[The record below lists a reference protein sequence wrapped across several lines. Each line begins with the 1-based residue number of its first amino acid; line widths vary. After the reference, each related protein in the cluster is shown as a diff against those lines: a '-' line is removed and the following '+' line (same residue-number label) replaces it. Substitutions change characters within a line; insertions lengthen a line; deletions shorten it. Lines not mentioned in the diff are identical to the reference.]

1 MRRVFK
7 LPVLIGV
14 GALIG
19 GTGFMVLLLSMQ
31 NSDALSAT
39 QNMESALRVEALR
52 VHPARVPVVIEG
64 HGQVHVRKTVR
75 IAPEVSGRVVS
86 IHPNLIA
93 GGRVPEGEPLFEIDD
108 QPYKALVADAEG
120 TVAQLEAS
128 VSRLREESKNEQ
140 ARLESL
146 QRARDIALAQF
157 ERLKELFAEDV
168 GTQTG
173 VDAAE
178 AEYVAA
184 RDEVDKLTHQLGLYP
199 IRIDEAQCALDSARS
214 RLDLAR
220 LNLEKTRVICP
231 FDARVKERSIEKD
244 QYAAESVDAVELAD
258 DSVLEIPVPLDS
270 RDARRWLRFRRLSA
284 GNEAMWFG
292 DPEPVEC
299 AVYWTEDER
308 AALWTGTLDRVES
321 FDETSRTLTV
331 VVRVSG
337 TNHQDSSARL
347 PLVEGMFCR
356 VEIPGQAMEDVF
368 TLPQSAVNIDNT
380 VFLAVENRLK
390 TASVEVQR
398 QQDSFAYV
406 SGGLEPGDLVVT
418 TRLIKPLDHSL
429 LDITVLPDTVQ

>member
-1 MRRVFK
+1 MRRIVN
-7 LPVLIGV
+7 LPVLISV
-14 GALIG
+14 VAVIG
-19 GTGFMVLLLSMQ
+19 GTGAMLLLLSMP
-31 NSDALSAT
+31 NTNASSVTRDAENT
-39 QNMESALRVEALR
+39 LRVEVMR
-52 VHPARVPVVIEG
+52 VHPAYVPVVIEG
-64 HGQVHVRKTVR
+64 HGQVHVRKSVR

-93 GGRVPEGEPLFEIDD
+93 GGIVPAGEPLFEIDD
-108 QPYKALVADAEG
+108 LPYKALVADAEG
-120 TVAQLEAS
+120 TVAQLEAA
-128 VSRLREESKNEQ
+128 VSRLQEEWKNEQ

-146 QRARDIALAQF
+146 PRARDIALAQF

-173 VDAAE
+173 VDLAE

-184 RDEVDKLTHQLGLYP
+184 RDEADQLNHQLGLFP
-199 IRIDEAQCALDSARS
+199 IRINEAQCALESARS

-220 LNLEKTRVICP
+220 LNLEKTRVLCP
-231 FDARVKERSIEKD
+231 FNARVKERSIEKD
-244 QYAAESVDAVELAD
+244 QYAVESVDAVELAD

-270 RDARRWLRFRRLSA
+270 RDARRWLRFRNPSA

-308 AALWTGTLDRVES
+308 ATPWTGTLDRVES

-331 VVRVSG
+331 VVRISS
-337 TNHQDSSARL
+337 TDYQDNSARL

-356 VEIPGQAMEDVF
+356 VEIPGQAMEDIF
-368 TLPQSAVNIDNT
+368 TLPQSAVSIDNT
-380 VFLAVENRLK
+380 VLLAVENRLK
-390 TASVEVQR
+390 TAAVTVQR
-398 QQDSFAYV
+398 QHDSVAYIS
-406 SGGLEPGDLVVT
+406 SGLKPGDLVVT

-429 LDITVLPDTVQ
+429 LDVTVLPDAAR